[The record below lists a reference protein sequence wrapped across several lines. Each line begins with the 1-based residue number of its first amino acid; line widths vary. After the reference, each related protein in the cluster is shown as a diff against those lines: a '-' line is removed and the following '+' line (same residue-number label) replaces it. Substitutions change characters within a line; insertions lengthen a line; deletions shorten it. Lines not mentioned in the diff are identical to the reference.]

1 MQLNR
6 YIKQLTACIFLAGLI
21 LPGAY
26 AQEQNNAQEQD
37 GPDQVVNYLH
47 AKLLEVMKKA
57 DELDYAARYKILEPV
72 ISTNFDTPLIAKVI
86 LSRQWDELNE
96 EKRREFIELF
106 NQLSTATYASRFDS
120 YDGEEF
126 NIITSEQ
133 LKKGR
138 LLLKT
143 ELTRNSKKPVNL
155 DYLMHKNN
163 GHWMIISVI
172 ADGVNDLSLK
182 RAEYAA
188 VIRDKGYDGLLDDI
202 RSKIRDM
209 ENEV

>member
-1 MQLNR
+1 MRLTSS
-6 YIKQLTACIFLAGLI
+6 IKVLLGGWLFVAGLALAGS
-21 LPGAY
+21 AWT
-26 AQEQNNAQEQD
+26 QEAD
-37 GPDQVVNYLH
+37 GGPDQVVNLLH
-47 AKLLEVMKKA
+47 SKLLEVMKNA
-57 DELDYAARYKILEPV
+57 DKLNYAGRYKVLEPV
-72 ISTNFDTPLIAKVI
+72 ISANFDTPLIAKVI
-86 LSRQWDELNE
+86 LSRQWNALDDK
-96 EKRREFIELF
+96 KRKEFIELF
-106 NQLSTATYASRFDS
+106 NKLSTATYAARFDS

-126 NIITSEQ
+126 KIIEAEK

-143 ELTRNSKKPVNL
+143 QLTRNNKEPVNL

-163 GHWMIISVI
+163 NQWMIISVI

-202 RSKIRDM
+202 RSKIRDL
-209 ENEV
+209 ENET

>member
-1 MQLNR
+1 MLLSL
-6 YIKQLTACIFLAGLI
+6 YMKKSVVGCIVLAGLMLGGTI
-21 LPGAY
+21 H
-26 AQEQNNAQEQD
+26 AQEAD
-37 GPDQVVNYLH
+37 GPDAIVDLLH
-47 AKLLEVMKKA
+47 TKLLEVMKNA
-57 DELDYAARYKILEPV
+57 GELDYTARYKILEPV
-72 ISTNFDTPLIAKVI
+72 IASHFDTPLIAKVI
-86 LSRQWDELNE
+86 LSRQWDELSD
-96 EKRREFIELF
+96 EKRNEFIELF

-126 NIITSEQ
+126 NIIKSEE

-143 ELTRNSKKPVNL
+143 ELTRNNKKPVNL

-163 GHWMIISVI
+163 EHWMIISVI